1 MTMTFTEFEQVC
13 EELLSEHDGTPQ
25 PVGRESRT
33 TPMERLSAALHQR
46 LDEITEG
53 DQ

>member
-1 MTMTFTEFEQVC
+1 MNLTDLLVLA

-33 TPMERLSAALHQR
+33 TPMERLSAALHQQ
-46 LDEITEG
+46 LSEITEQE